1 MLNHLSAHKTYKT
14 MKRFVARFGHRP
26 LAAIWFAAFGFLT
39 TVLFFLPLAGKSH
52 VVVLY
57 ILLPSTSAGLAGY
70 VCGGAILDSAKI
82 KSYGKSLLR
91 GLGVT
96 AVAYVIFS
104 VLYAFALPLLER
116 GWSLRQAVGLTPLA
130 LIFGLLMMGPLA
142 AIAGMVAGAT
152 LFRFGH
158 LFDGPESASPSDRA

>member
-1 MLNHLSAHKTYKT
+1 MR
-14 MKRFVARFGHRP
+14 RFVARFGHKSF
-26 LAAIWFAAFGFLT
+26 AALWFGAFGFLT
-39 TVLFFLPLAGKSH
+39 TVLFFFPLSGKSH

-70 VCGGAILDSAKI
+70 ICGGAILDSVKT

-96 AVAYVIFS
+96 ALAYPIFS
-104 VLYAFALPLLER
+104 MLYAFALPLLEQ
-116 GWSLRQAVGLTPLA
+116 GWSLREAVGLTPLA

-158 LFDGPESASPSDRA
+158 LFCEW